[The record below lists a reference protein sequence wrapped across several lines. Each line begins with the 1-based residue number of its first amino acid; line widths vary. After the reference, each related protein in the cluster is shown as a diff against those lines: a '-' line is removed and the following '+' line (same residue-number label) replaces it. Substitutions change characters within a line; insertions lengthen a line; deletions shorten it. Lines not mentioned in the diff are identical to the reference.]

1 MNKTLSFLAIPMI
14 SSIFSVAQAQ
24 SKLKIDGI
32 LLNEKSE
39 PISGATI
46 KLSNTGVTTSTDSE
60 GRFVFYKLS
69 PNTYTIEI
77 KAFGYSKHNFK
88 AVLTDQDNHLGEIR
102 LSDQS
107 ESIDEVAVYG
117 KYYQN
122 YKFDSISGSLRLKTP
137 ILELPQNIQVVSSD
151 LMADQQ
157 VFDIVD
163 GITRNISGATRQG
176 HWDNQYANIR
186 MRGSKIPAFRNG
198 MNIEASWGPTAEDV
212 SMIERIEFVK
222 GPAGFMLASGEP
234 GGFYNVVT
242 KKPTGH
248 TKGSVTLNTG
258 SFDLYRGAVDL
269 DGKITKNNK
278 LLYRLNVAG
287 QKKKFFTK
295 YNNSN
300 RLVIAP
306 VLTYNIDSLTAIT
319 AEYTFQGSS
328 YLTNGNYTFSPKGF
342 ADPGIANDFFYGDPG
357 MKPGKLRD
365 HSAYLYVD
373 RKLGQKWKFHAQAAY
388 FNFDMKAT
396 STWLAYMTAEGNM
409 PRTYSIADE
418 HGENKFGQ
426 FSFNGEEHTGNIRHR
441 ILAGVDYGNK
451 KFWGDF
457 RSLLPEDPIT
467 KLSVIPWDPLNVYNP
482 VYGIPESVF
491 PEADRSSSI
500 KERAKSQTYITNSSY
515 TSFYVHDEMAF
526 LSERLKLSLGLRFT
540 SSSVVSKTD
549 ADPTKDKVWSP
560 RVGLNYLVTPST
572 SVYALFDQSFVP
584 VGGTDWEGNAFKP
597 IRGNSMEAGMK
608 KEWAGG
614 KWISTLSAYEI
625 KRKNATVPD
634 PDPSHVVGSTTFQI
648 QLGETKTRGIEF
660 DITGEIVKG
669 LNVNANYALTD
680 SKVSKDTRAENVGN
694 ITPNTAK
701 HTANA
706 WVTYRLQQGPL
717 KGLGFLGSVQGM
729 FDRAIG
735 TTKESNFK
743 NYLRN
748 DAGISYQYK
757 RYNVSLMVNNVLD
770 NRKLM
775 TSGST
780 GGRNAKITESVAYYT
795 YIVEERRNFRLGIT
809 YKF

>member
-14 SSIFSVAQAQ
+14 SSIFSVAHAQ

-32 LLNEKSE
+32 LVNERSE

-60 GRFVFYKLS
+60 GRFVFHKLS

-88 AVLTDQDNHLGEIR
+88 AVLTDQDNHLGEIK

-137 ILELPQNIQVVSSD
+137 ILELPQNIQVISSD

-198 MNIEASWGPTAEDV
+198 MNIEASWGPTAEDA

-248 TKGSVTLNTG
+248 TKGSATLNTG

-269 DGKITKNNK
+269 DGRITKSNK
-278 LLYRLNVAG
+278 LLYRLNVAA
-287 QKKKFFTK
+287 QKKGFFTK
-295 YNNSN
+295 YNNSK
-300 RLVIAP
+300 RLVVAP
-306 VLTYNIDSLTAIT
+306 VLTYNIDSLTSIT

-328 YLTNGNYTFSPKGF
+328 YLSNGNYTFSPKGF
-342 ADPGIANDFFYGDPG
+342 ADPDIANDFFYGDPG
-357 MKPGKLRD
+357 MEPGKLRD
-365 HSAYLYVD
+365 HSAYLYFD
-373 RKLGQKWKFHAQAAY
+373 RKLSQKWKFHAQAAY

-396 STWLAYMTAEGNM
+396 STWLNYMTANGDM
-409 PRTYSIADE
+409 PRYYSTADE

-426 FSFNGEEHTGNIRHR
+426 FSFNGEEQTGGIRHR

-457 RSLLPEDPIT
+457 STLLD
-467 KLSVIPWDPLNVYNP
+467 SIPADPLNVYNP

-491 PEADRSSSI
+491 PKVDRSLSV
-500 KERAKSQTYITNSSY
+500 KERAKGQNYITTSSY
-515 TSFYVHDEMAF
+515 TSFYVHDELAF
-526 LSERLKLSLGLRFT
+526 LEDRLKLSLGLRFT
-540 SSSVVSKTD
+540 TSSVVSKTG
-549 ADPTKDKVWSP
+549 ADPVKDKVWSP
-560 RVGLNYLVTPST
+560 RVGVNYLITPST
-572 SVYALFDQSFVP
+572 SAYALFDQSFVP
-584 VGGTDWEGNAFKP
+584 VAGTDWEGNVFKP
-597 IRGNSMEAGMK
+597 IRGNSLEAGVK
-608 KEWAGG
+608 KEWGGG

-634 PDPSHVVGSTTFQI
+634 PDPSHVVGGTTFQI

-680 SKVSKDTRAENVGN
+680 SKISKDTRAENVGN

-717 KGLGFLGSVQGM
+717 KGVGFIGSVQGM

-743 NYLRN
+743 NYLRT
-748 DAGISYQYK
+748 DGGISYQRS
-757 RYNVSLMVNNVLD
+757 RYNISLMINNLLD

-775 TSGST
+775 TAGS
-780 GGRNAKITESVAYYT
+780 ITKVSKAMEEQGKVSYYS
-795 YIVEERRNFRLGIT
+795 YIVEARRNFRLGIT